1 MYVNIGENNIIDE
14 EDIIGI
20 FDMDKITVFKTN
32 RNYLSNI
39 QKRGKIKSSTQK
51 LPKSFIVCAE
61 KRDQDERVYL
71 SQFLPCTLLK
81 RVNLLDLN

>member
-1 MYVNIGENNIIDE
+1 MYLNIGEDNIIDE
-14 EDIIGI
+14 EEIIGI
-20 FDMDKITVFKTN
+20 FDIDKITVFKTN

-39 QKRGKIKSSTQK
+39 QKRGKIKSNTKK
-51 LPKSFIVCAE
+51 LPKSFIVCME
-61 KRDQDERVYL
+61 RGDQDERVYL